1 MAASGADDVLIDRIG
16 GNEGA
21 ALWAKRALAVALGVA
36 AMAVLAKVKVPL
48 WPSPVPIT
56 MQTFGVLLIGAGY
69 GARLGLATMAAYLAV
84 GAIGYDVFTSS
95 SAENAGLA
103 YMLGGTGGYLF
114 GYLLAVLALGAVA
127 RRGWDRGVLAMA
139 GGMLLASLLIYLPGV
154 LWLRQF
160 AESWA
165 QTFAW
170 GVTPFL
176 IGDAMKLALAALL
189 VPTAWRLLGRARG

>member
-1 MAASGADDVLIDRIG
+1 MAAMIGNDVLIDRIG

-36 AMAVLAKVKVPL
+36 AMAVLAKAKVPM
-48 WPSPVPIT
+48 WPSPVPVT

-69 GARLGLATMAAYLAV
+69 GARLGLVTMAAYLAV
-84 GAIGYDVFTSS
+84 GAVGYDVFTSS
-95 SAENAGLA
+95 SAENAGIA
-103 YMLGGTGGYLF
+103 YMMGGTGGYLF
-114 GYLLAVLALGAVA
+114 GYLLAVLALGAAA
-127 RRGWDRGVLAMA
+127 RRGWDRNVWAIG
-139 GGMLLASLLIYLPGV
+139 GGMLVASLLIYAPGV

-160 AESWA
+160 AESWS

-189 VPTAWRLLGRARG
+189 VPATWKLLGRARG

>member
-1 MAASGADDVLIDRIG
+1 MAAATGYEVLIDRIG

-36 AMAVLAKVKVPL
+36 AMAVLAKVKVPM
-48 WPSPVPIT
+48 WPSPVPVT

-84 GAIGYDVFTSS
+84 GAVGYDVFTSS

-103 YMLGGTGGYLF
+103 YMMGGTGGYLF
-114 GYLLAVLALGAVA
+114 GYLLAVFALGAAA
-127 RRGWDRGVLAMA
+127 RRGWDRNVWMIG
-139 GGMLLASLLIYLPGV
+139 GGMLIASLLIYAPGL

-160 AESWA
+160 AESWS

-176 IGDAMKLALAALL
+176 IGDAAKLSLAALL
-189 VPTAWRLLGRARG
+189 VPATWRLLGRARG

>member
-1 MAASGADDVLIDRIG
+1 MAASTGNDVLIDRIG

-36 AMAVLAKVKVPL
+36 AMAVLAKVKVPM
-48 WPSPVPIT
+48 WPSPVPVT

-69 GARLGLATMAAYLAV
+69 GARLGLVTMAAYLAV
-84 GAIGYDVFTSS
+84 GAVGYDVFTSS
-95 SAENAGLA
+95 SAENAGIA
-103 YMLGGTGGYLF
+103 YMTGGTGGYLF
-114 GYLLAVLALGAVA
+114 GYLLAVLALGTAA
-127 RRGWDRGVLAMA
+127 RRGWDRSVWTIG
-139 GGMLLASLLIYLPGV
+139 GGMLIASALIYAPGV

-176 IGDAMKLALAALL
+176 IGDAVKLALAALL
-189 VPTAWRLLGRARG
+189 VPAAWKLLGRARG

>member
-1 MAASGADDVLIDRIG
+1 MAAATGNEVLIDRIG

-48 WPSPVPIT
+48 PPSPVPIN
-56 MQTFGVLLIGAGY
+56 MATFGVLLIGAGY
-69 GARLGLATMAAYLAV
+69 GARLGLVTMAAYLAV
-84 GAIGYDVFTSS
+84 GAAGYDVFTSS

-103 YMLGGTGGYLF
+103 YMMGGTGGYLL
-114 GYLLAVLALGAVA
+114 GYLLAVLALGAAA
-127 RRGWDRGVLAMA
+127 RRGWDRSVWAIA
-139 GGMLLASLLIYLPGV
+139 GGMLVASALIYLPGV

-160 AESWA
+160 AESWS
-165 QTFAW
+165 QTLTW

-176 IGDAMKLALAALL
+176 IGDAIKLALAALL
-189 VPTAWRLLGRARG
+189 VPAAWKALGPARG

>member
-176 IGDAMKLALAALL
+176 IGDVMKLALAALL
-189 VPTAWRLLGRARG
+189 VPTAWRILGRARG